1 MIQGAIHFF
10 CNIYSVLSTTILCTT
25 CLPYDSPFN
34 DPYNN
39 GREKRNKS
47 RDPCCFQPLLIIC
60 LWFCVVKKFIAQRQ
74 LLKNSK
80 YLKKKVLD
88 KRKKNA
94 KKKKMINSESIF
106 FVGIKFVVFFSLT
119 KYIFKVSSVWISH

>member
-39 GREKRNKS
+39 GREKKQKQRS
-47 RDPCCFQPLLIIC
+47 LLFPAPFNNMFMILC
-60 LWFCVVKKFIAQRQ
+60 
-74 LLKNSK
+74 
-80 YLKKKVLD
+80 
-88 KRKKNA
+88 RKEIHRSA
-94 KKKKMINSESIF
+94 S
-106 FVGIKFVVFFSLT
+106 T
-119 KYIFKVSSVWISH
+119 T